1 MNNSVTAAIFAGGE
15 STRFGSP
22 KANVVIDGEE
32 FVARI
37 ARAVR
42 GSGIERVM
50 MIGGSRL
57 DAARWNLE
65 FVADETSGAG
75 PFAALLSALH
85 ASSTRLLLTLPC
97 DVPWI
102 ESGTCVGLSD
112 VSPGFDVRVANSGT
126 PQWLCSA
133 WTKDSLPHL
142 EQSFASGERAI
153 HRAILGL
160 RVEYLQL
167 AQDRLRN
174 INTPNDLNSGRSDH
188 YQAPTSLN
196 I

>member
-1 MNNSVTAAIFAGGE
+1 VTKNVSDSVTAAIFAGGD
-15 STRFGSP
+15 SLRFGSP
-22 KANVVIDGEE
+22 KANAIIDGEE
-32 FVARI
+32 FVVHI

-42 GSGIERVM
+42 SSGIERVL

-85 ASSTRLLLTLPC
+85 ACSTRLLLTLPC

-102 ESGTCVGLSD
+102 DSETCIALSD
-112 VSPGFDVRVANSGT
+112 VSPDFDVRVASTST

-133 WTKDSLPHL
+133 WTKDSLTHL

-174 INTPNDLNSGRSDH
+174 INTPNDLK
-188 YQAPTSLN
+188 L
-196 I
+196 